1 MLFNLRGALDSI
13 FVKALLGVLIAAFA
27 IWGIGPGMLAGST
40 QTVAKVGETDVPTQ
54 QFANAVQRRATQL
67 QTQFGGQMNT
77 QEIIRLMN
85 LDYQVLNQMVTDAA
99 IEENLREMGFRATEA
114 QLADDLR
121 SIEAFQ
127 APDGSFS
134 VEMMERTLQSAGF
147 SKNELYAD
155 LRRSISRQQLLNSMT
170 SADLLPR
177 EMAEQLF
184 VWQAERRRAS
194 MINISASD
202 ITDIAEAT
210 EEELQAYYEAS
221 KAAYMTPERRSYR
234 YVMLTPAQF
243 ADKVDI
249 TEEDILSAF
258 EMRRDEYEQ
267 PELRALQQVSFPTK
281 EEAFAFLEQVSVGA
295 DFVEAGAAATTFT
308 AEEIDLGQTDK
319 SDLAISLDE
328 TTAEAVFALEE
339 GAVSQPLEGIA
350 GWNVFKVTSV
360 TPGVSTTL
368 ADVRDEL
375 EAALRDELAV
385 DLMFDFLPDLED
397 AIAEDGSL
405 APVANK
411 LDLTLATVTA
421 VDAQGM
427 GPSGTRLVTQQN
439 EYTVMQ
445 DAFGRELGVEAQ
457 VTDLDPQDN
466 TKGVYL
472 VELTEIQEPTERTY
486 EEVASQV
493 RSAWETEERQRRAG
507 EIAEVAKTRLQAG
520 DDPEVIA
527 EDLGGTSFEAKNVSR
542 TAEGNSG
549 LSQNIRRLI
558 FELAVGTVDAERA
571 ADGNGYVVVSV
582 TDVMPGDPNA
592 DPASVD
598 TLYAQ
603 LVEQTQS
610 EIFEQ
615 YQSYLLDKYEPEI
628 KTNIVQ
634 QLFRSDVDQ

>member
-40 QTVAKVGETDVPTQ
+40 RIVAKVGETDVPTQ

-67 QTQFGGQMNT
+67 QAQFGGQMNT

-121 SIEAFQ
+121 SFEAFQ

-134 VEMMERTLQSAGF
+134 VDMMERALQSAGF
-147 SKNELYAD
+147 SKAELYAD
-155 LRRSISRQQLLNSMT
+155 LRRNISREQLLNSMAST
-170 SADLLPR
+170 DLLPR
-177 EMAEQLF
+177 AMAEQLF

-202 ITDIAEAT
+202 ITDIAEAS
-210 EEELQAYYEAS
+210 EEELLANYEAN
-221 KAAYMTPERRSYR
+221 KASYMTPERRSYR

-243 ADKVDI
+243 TDKVDI
-249 TEEDILSAF
+249 TEEDIAAAF
-258 EMRRDEYEQ
+258 ETRRDEYEQ
-267 PELRALQQVSFPTK
+267 PELRALQQVSFPTE
-281 EEAFAFLEQVSVGA
+281 EEAQAFLQQIAAGA
-295 DFVEAGAAATTFT
+295 DFVKAGAASTTFT
-308 AEEIDLGQTDK
+308 AEEIDLGQTNK
-319 SDLAISLDE
+319 SDLAISLDQ
-328 TTAEAVFALEE
+328 TSAEAVFALEE
-339 GAVSQPLEGIA
+339 GATSQPLEGIA
-350 GWNVFKVTSV
+350 GWNIFKVIGI

-368 ADVRDEL
+368 ADVRNEL
-375 EAALRDELAV
+375 EAALREELAV

-397 AIAEDGSL
+397 AIAEDGALS
-405 APVANK
+405 PVANK
-411 LDLTLATVTA
+411 LDLTLATVTS
-421 VDAQGM
+421 VDAQGK
-427 GPSGTRLVTQQN
+427 GPSGTQLVTQQN
-439 EYTVMQ
+439 EYIVMQ
-445 DAFGRELGVEAQ
+445 DAFRRDLGVEAQ

-472 VELTEIQEPTERTY
+472 VELTEVQEPAERAY
-486 EEVASQV
+486 EEVDSEV
-493 RSAWETEERQRRAG
+493 RAAWKTEERQRRAG
-507 EIAEVAKTRLQAG
+507 EIAELAKTRLQAG
-520 DDPEVIA
+520 EDPEVVA
-527 EDLGGTSFEAKNVSR
+527 EELGGTSFDAKNVSR

-558 FELAVGTVDAERA
+558 FELGVGTVDAERA
-571 ADGNGYVVVSV
+571 ADGNGYVVVRV
-582 TDVMPGDPNA
+582 NDVIAGDPSDNPEA
-592 DPASVD
+592 VN

>member
-40 QTVAKVGETDVPTQ
+40 RTVAKVGDTEVPTQ

-67 QTQFGGQMNT
+67 QAQFGGQMNT

-114 QLADDLR
+114 QLAENLR
-121 SIEAFQ
+121 TFEAFQ

-134 VEMMERTLQSAGF
+134 VDMMERALQSAGF
-147 SKNELYAD
+147 SKSELYAD
-155 LRRSISRQQLLNSMT
+155 LRRSISREQLLNSM
-170 SADLLPR
+170 ANNDLLPR
-177 EMAEQLF
+177 TMAEQLY

-202 ITDIAEAT
+202 IADVAEAS
-210 EEELQAYYEAS
+210 EEELQSYYEAS
-221 KAAYMTPERRSYR
+221 KASYMTPERRSYR

-243 ADKVDI
+243 TDKVEI
-249 TEEDILSAF
+249 TEDDIAAAF
-258 EMRRDEYEQ
+258 ETRRDEYEQ
-267 PELRALQQVSFPTK
+267 PELRNLLQVSFPT
-281 EEAFAFLEQVSVGA
+281 EDEAQNFLEQVQGGA
-295 DFVEAGAAATTFT
+295 DFVEAGAAATDFT
-308 AEEIDLGQTDK
+308 ADEINLGETGK
-319 SDLAISLDE
+319 ADLAVSLDQN
-328 TTAEAVFALEE
+328 TADAIFALEE
-339 GAVSQPLEGIA
+339 GATSQPIEGLA

-368 ADVRDEL
+368 DEVRVEL
-375 EAALRDELAV
+375 ETALREELAV
-385 DLMFDFLPDLED
+385 DLMFDFLPELED
-397 AIAEDGSL
+397 AIAEDGAL
-405 APVANK
+405 TPVATK
-411 LDLTLATVTA
+411 LNIDLATVTDI
-421 VDAQGM
+421 DAQGK
-427 GPSGTRLVTQQN
+427 GPSGEQIVTQQN
-439 EYTVMQ
+439 EYIVMQ
-445 DAFGRELGVEAQ
+445 DAFRREMGVDAQ

-466 TKGVYL
+466 TKGIYL
-472 VELTEIQEPTERTY
+472 VELTDVQEPAERAY

-493 RSAWETEERQRRAG
+493 RTAWETEERQRRAG
-507 EIAEVAKTRLQAG
+507 EIAEMAKTRLQAG
-520 DDPEVIA
+520 EDAEVVA
-527 EDLGGTSFEAKNVSR
+527 EELGGTSFDAKNVSR

-558 FELAVGTVDAERA
+558 FELAVGSADAERA
-571 ADGNGYVVVSV
+571 ADGNGYVVVRV
-582 TDVMPGDPNA
+582 DAAMPGEPSSSPDA
-592 DPASVD
+592 VD
-598 TLYAQ
+598 ALYAQ
-603 LVEQTQS
+603 LVEQTQT

>member
-40 QTVAKVGETDVPTQ
+40 RIVAKVGETDVPTQ

-121 SIEAFQ
+121 SFEAFQ

-134 VEMMERTLQSAGF
+134 VDMMERALQSAGF
-147 SKNELYAD
+147 SKAELYAD
-155 LRRSISRQQLLNSMT
+155 LRRNISREQLLNSMAST
-170 SADLLPR
+170 DLLPR
-177 EMAEQLF
+177 AMAEQLF

-202 ITDIAEAT
+202 ITDIAEAS
-210 EEELQAYYEAS
+210 EEELLANYEAN
-221 KAAYMTPERRSYR
+221 KASYMTPERRSYR

-243 ADKVDI
+243 TDKVDI
-249 TEEDILSAF
+249 TEEDIAAAF
-258 EMRRDEYEQ
+258 ETRRDEYEQ
-267 PELRALQQVSFPTK
+267 PELRALQQVSFPTE
-281 EEAFAFLEQVSVGA
+281 EEAQAFLQQIAAGA
-295 DFVEAGAAATTFT
+295 DFVEAGATATTFT
-308 AEEIDLGQTDK
+308 AEEIDLGQTSR
-319 SDLAISLDE
+319 SDLAISLDQ

-339 GAVSQPLEGIA
+339 GATSQPLEGIA
-350 GWNVFKVTSV
+350 GWNIFKVTGI

-368 ADVRDEL
+368 ADVRGEL
-375 EAALRDELAV
+375 EAALREELAV

-397 AIAEDGSL
+397 AIAEDGALS
-405 APVANK
+405 PVANK
-411 LDLTLATVTA
+411 LDLTLATVTS
-421 VDAQGM
+421 VDAQGK
-427 GPSGTRLVTQQN
+427 GPSGTQLVTQQN
-439 EYTVMQ
+439 EYIVMQ
-445 DAFGRELGVEAQ
+445 DAFRRDLGVEAQ

-472 VELTEIQEPTERTY
+472 VELTEVQEPAERAY

-507 EIAEVAKTRLQAG
+507 EIAELAKTRLQAG
-520 DDPEVIA
+520 EDPEVVA
-527 EDLGGTSFEAKNVSR
+527 QELGGTSFDAKNVSR
-542 TAEGNSG
+542 TAEGSSG

-558 FELAVGTVDAERA
+558 FELGVGTVDAERA
-571 ADGNGYVVVSV
+571 ADGNGYVVVRV
-582 TDVMPGDPNA
+582 NGVMPGEPTANPEA
-592 DPASVD
+592 VD

-610 EIFEQ
+610 EVFEQ

>member
-40 QTVAKVGETDVPTQ
+40 RIVAKVGETDVPTQ

-121 SIEAFQ
+121 SFEAFQ

-134 VEMMERTLQSAGF
+134 VDMMERALQSAGF
-147 SKNELYAD
+147 SKAELYAD
-155 LRRSISRQQLLNSMT
+155 LRRNISREQLLNSMAST
-170 SADLLPR
+170 DLLPR
-177 EMAEQLF
+177 TMAEQLF

-202 ITDIAEAT
+202 ITDIAEAS
-210 EEELQAYYEAS
+210 EEELLANYEAG
-221 KAAYMTPERRSYR
+221 KASYMTPERRSYR

-243 ADKVDI
+243 TDKVDI
-249 TEEDILSAF
+249 TEEDIAAAF
-258 EMRRDEYEQ
+258 ETRRDEYEQ
-267 PELRALQQVSFPTK
+267 PELRTLQQVSFPTE
-281 EEAFAFLEQVSVGA
+281 EEAQAFLQQIAAGA
-295 DFVEAGAAATTFT
+295 DFVKAGAASTTFT
-308 AEEIDLGQTDK
+308 AEEIDLGQTNK
-319 SDLAISLDE
+319 SDLAISLDQ
-328 TTAEAVFALEE
+328 TSAEAVFALEE
-339 GAVSQPLEGIA
+339 GATSQPLEGIA
-350 GWNVFKVTSV
+350 GWNIFKVTGI

-368 ADVRDEL
+368 ADVRNAL
-375 EAALRDELAV
+375 EAALREELAV

-397 AIAEDGSL
+397 AIAEDGALS
-405 APVANK
+405 PVANK
-411 LDLTLATVTA
+411 LDLTLATVTS
-421 VDAQGM
+421 VDAQGK
-427 GPSGTRLVTQQN
+427 GPSGTQLVTQQN
-439 EYTVMQ
+439 EYIVMQ
-445 DAFGRELGVEAQ
+445 DAFRRDLGVEAQ

-472 VELTEIQEPTERTY
+472 VELTEVQEPAERAY
-486 EEVASQV
+486 EEVDSEV
-493 RSAWETEERQRRAG
+493 RAAWKTEERQRRAG
-507 EIAEVAKTRLQAG
+507 EIAELAKTRLQAG
-520 DDPEVIA
+520 EDPEVVA
-527 EDLGGTSFEAKNVSR
+527 EELGGTSFDAKNVSR

-558 FELAVGTVDAERA
+558 FELGVGTVDAERA
-571 ADGNGYVVVSV
+571 ADGNGYVVVRV
-582 TDVMPGDPNA
+582 NDVMAGDPSDNPEA
-592 DPASVD
+592 VN